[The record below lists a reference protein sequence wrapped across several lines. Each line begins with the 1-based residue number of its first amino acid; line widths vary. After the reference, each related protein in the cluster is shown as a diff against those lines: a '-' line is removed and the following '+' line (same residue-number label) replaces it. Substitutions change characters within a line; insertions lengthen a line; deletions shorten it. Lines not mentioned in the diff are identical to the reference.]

1 MAVRRPPAQCATRR
15 AGKLSVRPPTLSNP
29 PQDYESGYFARLV
42 GELRSY
48 FERTNAAQP
57 INARTLHINIG
68 TLPTQASL
76 ATLASGDVYYDTAA
90 GNVLK
95 VKP

>member
-1 MAVRRPPAQCATRR
+1 MA
-15 AGKLSVRPPTLSNP
+15 
-29 PQDYESGYFARLV
+29 YESGYFARVV

-48 FERTNAAQP
+48 FERANTAQP
-57 INARTLHINIG
+57 VNARTLHINIG

-76 ATLASGDVYYDTAA
+76 ATLASGDVYYDTSA

>member
-1 MAVRRPPAQCATRR
+1 M
-15 AGKLSVRPPTLSNP
+15 SVRPPVLGDP
-29 PQDYESGYFARLV
+29 PMAYESGYFARVV

-48 FERTNAAQP
+48 FERANTAQP
-57 INARTLHINIG
+57 VNARTLHINIG

-76 ATLASGDVYYDTAA
+76 ATLASGDVYYDTSA